1 MHWAYKIAEEL
12 INKYPDKETFVCA
25 SGISP
30 SGSIHIGNFREVITT
45 YFVVK
50 ALRKL
55 GKKTRFIFSW
65 DDYDRFRKVPK
76 NIDQSFEKH
85 IGKPYSEIPD
95 PYGCHGSY
103 AEHFEKEFEKS
114 LGIFGIEAE
123 FIYQSKEY
131 KSGRYNRYILHALRQ
146 RKEIYD
152 MLMEF
157 KTQESSDDDRN
168 AFFPITLYCDDC
180 GRDNIDSIRFDEEN
194 ERIRYT
200 CKCGNDRV
208 LSVMNAKNIKLN
220 WKIDWPMRWMVE
232 NVIFEP
238 GGRDH
243 SSATGSYNVSKEIA
257 RRVFNYREP
266 DYVAYEFIGI
276 KGSNV
281 KMSSSSGNII
291 TPNELLKI
299 YLPEIILF
307 IFSKY
312 KPGAA
317 FNIGLDEDV
326 IRNYSEYERFKA
338 KHLMGS
344 LEDEGL
350 SQSMELSEMDDE
362 NGTVPKFNQVAGIL
376 PLVNFDTQILK
387 DVLNKIGEEYEL
399 NDVKKISDR
408 VEYWI
413 KNWYTEKMISLSTSK
428 DTAYYETLDDVQKRW
443 LADICIVIG
452 NSQYLSSD
460 ELMKAIYD
468 VCHDDDKKVKKNNQ
482 RVLFAMVYRLML
494 NSTSGPRLPLLIKV
508 LGVEKT
514 ISLLDFNK

>member
-30 SGSIHIGNFREVITT
+30 SGSVHIGNFREVITT

-76 NIDQSFEKH
+76 NIDQSFKKY

-95 PYGCHGSY
+95 PYGCHRSY
-103 AEHFEKEFEKS
+103 AEHFEREFEQS
-114 LGIFGIEAE
+114 LEAFGIEAE

-131 KSGRYNRYILHALRQ
+131 KRGRYNGNILHALRQ

-152 MLMEF
+152 ILMEF
-157 KTQESSDDDRN
+157 KTQEPTEEDRN
-168 AFFPITLYCDDC
+168 SFYTITLYCDDC
-180 GRDNIDSIRFDEEN
+180 GRDNIDIINFDEKRES
-194 ERIRYT
+194 IQYL
-200 CKCGNDRV
+200 CKCGNDRTM
-208 LSVMNAKNIKLN
+208 SVMDARNIKLN

-232 NVIFEP
+232 DVIFEP

-257 RRVFNYREP
+257 RRIFKYREP

-276 KGSNV
+276 KGSKA
-281 KMSSSSGNII
+281 KMSSSMGNII
-291 TPNELLKI
+291 TPDELLKI

-312 KPGAA
+312 RPGAA

-326 IRNYSEYERFKA
+326 IRNYSEYERLKSR
-338 KHLMGS
+338 HLNG
-344 LEDEGL
+344 LLGDEDL
-350 SQSMELSEMDDE
+350 SYSIELARIDNRD
-362 NGTVPKFNQVAGIL
+362 TTLPKFNQVAGVL
-376 PLVNFDTQILK
+376 PLVDFDVQVLK
-387 DVLNKIGEEYEL
+387 EVLNRVDEDYNLTHIKE
-399 NDVKKISDR
+399 ISDR

-413 KNWYTEKMISLSTSK
+413 RNWCTERIISINTSK
-428 DTAYYETLDDVQKRW
+428 DVEYYETLDNIQKKW
-443 LADICIVIG
+443 LTDLCIVIE
-452 NSQYLSSD
+452 NSQDLGSD
-460 ELMKAIYD
+460 ELMKRIYD
-468 VCHDDDKKVKKNNQ
+468 VCHDNDRKVKRNNQ
-482 RVLFAMVYRLML
+482 RVLFPIVYRLTL
-494 NSTSGPRLPLLIKV
+494 NSTNGPRLPLLIKS
-508 LGVEKT
+508 LGIER
-514 ISLLDFNK
+514 SLYLLDFNK

>member
-12 INKYPDKETFVCA
+12 INKYPDKENFVCA

-55 GKKTRFIFSW
+55 GKRARFIFSW

-76 NIDQSFEKH
+76 NIDQSFEQY

-114 LGIFGIEAE
+114 LDVFGIEAE

-131 KSGRYNRYILHALRQ
+131 RSGRYNRHILHALKK

-152 MLMEF
+152 ILMEF
-157 KTQESSDDDRN
+157 KTQESSEEDRN
-168 AFFPITLYCDDC
+168 AFYPITLYCDDC
-180 GRDNIDSIRFDEEN
+180 GKDNINTISFEEEKESIQ
-194 ERIRYT
+194 YT
-200 CKCGNDRV
+200 CKCGNDSIV
-208 LSVMNAKNIKLN
+208 NVMDAKNIKLN

-232 NVIFEP
+232 DVIFEP

-257 RRVFNYREP
+257 RRIFNYSEP

-276 KGSNV
+276 KGSNT
-281 KMSSSSGNII
+281 KMSSSLGNII
-291 TPNELLKI
+291 TPDELLKI

-312 KPGAA
+312 KPGSA

-326 IRNYSEYERFKA
+326 IRNYSEYERFKTKYLKGA
-338 KHLMGS
+338 LGD
-344 LEDEGL
+344 EDL
-350 SQSMELSEMDDE
+350 SYSMELSEIDDE
-362 NGTVPKFNQVAGIL
+362 ISTVPKFNQVAGVL
-376 PLVNFDTQILK
+376 PLINFDTQILK
-387 DVLNKIGEEYEL
+387 DILNKIGEEYEL
-399 NDVKKISDR
+399 SNIKKISDR
-408 VEYWI
+408 VEYWT
-413 KNWYTEKMISLSTSK
+413 KNWYTEKMISLNTSK
-428 DTAYYETLDDVQKRW
+428 DTEYYETLDDLQRKW
-443 LADICIVIG
+443 LADLCIVIE
-452 NSQYLSSD
+452 NSQNLGND
-460 ELMKAIYD
+460 ELMKRIYD
-468 VCHDDDKKVKKNNQ
+468 VCYDDDKKVKRNNQ
-482 RVLFAMVYRLML
+482 KVLFAIVYRLIL
-494 NSTSGPRLPLLIKV
+494 NSNSGPRLSLLIKT
-508 LGVEKT
+508 LGIEKT
-514 ISLLDFNK
+514 LALLGFN